1 MKLKRFWKYGTVGF
15 SSILLVGL
23 SVIPLRL
30 ALAAQQAPYPEAI
43 LVLGGD
49 AHREEIGAQLAQHYP
64 ELRVWVS
71 TGETPKVSRAIFQS
85 AGIPDDRVYL
95 DYRASDTVTNF
106 TTLVSEFQQK
116 GIQHLY
122 VVTSDFHMPR
132 AKVIATIVLG
142 SNGITFTPI
151 SVPTGAPRE
160 SLLRIAR
167 DGGRSILWLAT
178 GRTGASLREVVE
190 AQALLRVN
198 QRKFEVN
205 PE

>member
-1 MKLKRFWKYGTVGF
+1 MKLKQAWRVGTVGV
-15 SSILLVGL
+15 SSALLVWLGL
-23 SVIPLRL
+23 ISVRL
-30 ALAAQQAPYPEAI
+30 FIAIQQAPQPEAI

-49 AHREEIGAQLAQHYP
+49 AHREEIGAQLAQHNP
-64 ELRVWVS
+64 GLKVWVS
-71 TGETPKVSRAIFQS
+71 TGEAPKVSRAIFQ
-85 AGIPDDRVYL
+85 AAEIADDRVHL

-106 TTLVSEFQQK
+106 TTLVSDFQQQ

-132 AKVIATIVLG
+132 ATVIATIVLG
-142 SNGITFTPI
+142 SNGIAFTPVT
-151 SVPTGAPRE
+151 VPTGAPRE

-178 GRTGASLREVVE
+178 GRTGASFRDVIE
-190 AQALLRVN
+190 AQALLQEN
-198 QRKFEVN
+198 SKKFEVK